1 MNSMLGMTNATPD
14 TIHYTEEVIGLDRR
28 LTVVGTVCDKMGN
41 LQIESTSKHK
51 VIVSTKSADDMA
63 VDAKKELKSGNL
75 MLMICAP
82 LGIILL
88 VLGII
93 LL

>member
-1 MNSMLGMTNATPD
+1 MNTNMMGMNATPD

-63 VDAKKELKSGNL
+63 TDAQNDLKTGNI
-75 MLMICAP
+75 MMKICGP
-82 LGIILL
+82 VGIVLLILGII
-88 VLGII
+88 IQ
-93 LL
+93 

>member
-93 LL
+93 IL

>member
-82 LGIILL
+82 LGVILL

-93 LL
+93 L

>member
-1 MNSMLGMTNATPD
+1 MLGMTNATPD
-14 TIHYTEEVIGLDRR
+14 TIHYTEEIIGLDRR

-63 VDAKKELKSGNL
+63 VDAKKDLKSGNL
-75 MLMICAP
+75 MLTICAP
-82 LGIILL
+82 LGVILL
-88 VLGII
+88 VFGI

>member
-1 MNSMLGMTNATPD
+1 MLGMTNATPD

>member
-1 MNSMLGMTNATPD
+1 MLGMTNATPD

-82 LGIILL
+82 LGVILL

-93 LL
+93 L

>member
-93 LL
+93 